1 MVALLVRYL
10 QPEQR
15 SAVAQHERDPV
26 RGGDKLDAGDAV
38 FEYPLRPAR
47 GTEDGALR
55 LGVAVEPRLVGG
67 TACVSAELQR
77 LADGRLDLAI
87 GASRGAQ
94 KTQDNYC
101 TICCTISDTGG
112 LTLEIISNFLRLNV
126 MT

>member
-1 MVALLVRYL
+1 MAALLV
-10 QPEQR
+10 R
-15 SAVAQHERDPV
+15 SAVAQNERDPV

-47 GTEDGALR
+47 GAEDGALR

-87 GASRGAQ
+87 GASVALRRHRTTTAQ
-94 KTQDNYC
+94 FAARSRTRA
-101 TICCTISDTGG
+101 G
-112 LTLEIISNFLRLNV
+112 
-126 MT
+126 